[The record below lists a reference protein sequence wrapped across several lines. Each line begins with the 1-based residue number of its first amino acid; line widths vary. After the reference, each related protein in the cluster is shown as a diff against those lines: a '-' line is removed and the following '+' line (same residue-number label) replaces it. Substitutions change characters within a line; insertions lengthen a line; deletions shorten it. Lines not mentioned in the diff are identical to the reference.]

1 MSHFLWVSDFV
12 KQFSQPVPLSNPDA
26 GWVILSSAETRIR
39 RKIEE
44 AGKPLKEWDIQIN
57 YGIKTG
63 FNDAFIIDGAT
74 KDELVRR
81 DPRSAEIIRPIL
93 RGRDIKRYRA
103 EFNDKWLIFT
113 RRGIDIDQY
122 PAVKHYLQQFYKDLL
137 PKQNGAISGRKPG
150 AYKWFE
156 IQDNIAYFED
166 LDKPKIIYPEITKF
180 LPFVY
185 DDTKYYLNNKTFFI
199 VGERLKYL
207 VACFNSTLFKAI
219 FKGYFPDLG
228 EDRRELRKIFF
239 EQLIIQVPS
248 KKTEQEISLVVDE
261 ILVNKQKHLDTTVLE
276 GELDVLFYTMY
287 NLTESEITFVKAAGL
302 I

>member
-1 MSHFLWVSDFV
+1 M
-12 KQFSQPVPLSNPDA
+12 SNPDA
-26 GWVILSSAETRIR
+26 GWAILSSAETRIR

-44 AGKPLKEWDIQIN
+44 MGKPLKEWDIQIN

-63 FNDAFIIDGAT
+63 FNDAFIVDGAT
-74 KDELVRR
+74 KDELIRL
-81 DPRSAEIIRPIL
+81 DPKSAEIIRPIL
-93 RGRDIKRYRA
+93 RGRDIKAYQA
-103 EFNDKWLIFT
+103 EFSDKWLIFT

-122 PAVKHYLQQFYKDLL
+122 PAIRFHLQQFYKELL
-137 PKQNGAISGRKPG
+137 PKQNGAITGRKPG

-185 DDTKYYLNNKTFFI
+185 DESKYYLNNKTFFI

-207 VACFNSTLFKAI
+207 VAFLNSSLFKAI

-239 EQLIIQVPS
+239 EQINIQKPTVN
-248 KKTEQEISLVVDE
+248 TEQEISSLVDE
-261 ILVNKQKHLDTTVLE
+261 ILVKKQKCLNTITLE
-276 GELDVLFYTMY
+276 SELDSQIYNMY
-287 NLTESEITFVKAAGL
+287 NLSESEIVFIKSSGF